1 MLVIFLQLITAGF
14 AISAEPNRT
23 VSSAEFRNLEAKAR
37 AANHSNAASL
47 LPEAERFLAVL
58 NKQEQSDSTLLQASV
73 KKYEETFNW
82 LQRINPLNSQ
92 AKQCRKGE
100 IEPLENAKKSDI
112 TVIDATKA
120 IIQDLKN
127 KAAITE
133 TREEYKSGIC
143 GVYNPQT
150 QLVEWKTEYRSGVAG
165 VYNPSTQKIEWNT
178 EYKSGIAGVYNPSTR
193 KVEWKK
199 EYKSGV
205 AGVYNPSTRKVE
217 WKTEYKSG
225 VAGVYNPSTQK
236 VEWNTEYKSGIVGVY
251 NPSTR
256 KVEWKKEYKSG
267 VAVVS
272 KEGPL
277 GPVSSCSYASGDDDD
292 D

>member
-1 MLVIFLQLITAGF
+1 MLVVVFLQLITAGF
-14 AISAEPNRT
+14 TISAEPDRT

-47 LPEAERFLAVL
+47 LPEAERLLAVL
-58 NKQEQSDSTLLQASV
+58 NKQEQSDSMLLQASV

-82 LQRINPLNSQ
+82 LQRINPLNTQ

-150 QLVEWKTEYRSGVAG
+150 QLVEWKTEYKSGVAG
-165 VYNPSTQKIEWNT
+165 VYNPSTQKVEWNT

-205 AGVYNPSTRKVE
+205 AGVYNPSTQKVE
-217 WKTEYKSG
+217 WKT
-225 VAGVYNPSTQK
+225 
-236 VEWNTEYKSGIVGVY
+236 
-251 NPSTR
+251 
-256 KVEWKKEYKSG
+256 EYKSG